1 MKTRNFFH
9 PVLLLF
15 TAILLSINACVSPQ
29 DMIEAGDYDLA
40 IYKSLKKL
48 KGKKKK
54 KQEFVT
60 AVEEAFR
67 KATDKDMRMIER
79 LKGDGL
85 DANWVEINKVHKRI
99 RKRQELLEPYLPLID
114 RKGLKAEFR
123 FVKIDELERESRNK
137 AAAYHYD
144 KAVQLLVEARQGD
157 RQSARSAY
165 AQLNKIDDYFRDY
178 KNKKSLL
185 NEALNLGQTHIAFKI
200 ANDAGVILPADFER
214 ELLNIG
220 VGDLNSRWKTFH
232 LKPTEGEDYDYQL
245 MVRLTNIDV
254 SPEFVKEREYV
265 DVKEIED
272 GFDYVLDSNGNVLKD
287 TLGNDVTIPR
297 KAFIQAQVF
306 ETFQNKFARIKGDIE
321 FVDVRTR
328 NLVRSDAIYIEA
340 LFENYASTFRG
351 DRRALSRAS
360 KNRIG
365 NRPVPFPAD
374 EELLLQAADE
384 LKPVLREKM
393 SYYRSI

>member
-1 MKTRNFFH
+1 MRQET
-9 PVLLLF
+9 
-15 TAILLSINACVSPQ
+15 TT
-29 DMIEAGDYDLA
+29 LA

-67 KATDKDMRMIER
+67 KATDQDMRMIER
-79 LKGDGL
+79 LKGDGV
-85 DANWVEINKVHKRI
+85 DANWVAINKIHQRI

-114 RKGLKAEFR
+114 KKGLKAEFR

-144 KAVQLLVEARQGD
+144 KAVQLLTEARQGD
-157 RQSARSAY
+157 RKSARSAY
-165 AQLNKIDDYFRDY
+165 AHLNKIDNYFKDY
-178 KNKKSLL
+178 KNKKTLL
-185 NEALNLGQTHIAFKI
+185 REALDLGQTHIAFQMV
-200 ANDAGVILPADFER
+200 NDAGVILPADFER
-214 ELLNIG
+214 ELLSIG
-220 VGDLNSRWKTFH
+220 VADLNSRWKTFH
-232 LKPTEGEDYDYQL
+232 LKPAADQQYDYQL

-287 TLGNDVTIPR
+287 TLGNDVTVPR

-321 FVDVRTR
+321 FVDLSTN
-328 NLVRSDAIYIEA
+328 NLVRSDAIFIEA

-351 DRRALSRAS
+351 DRRALSNAS
-360 KNRIG
+360 RSRIG

-374 EELLLQAADE
+374 EDLLLQAADE